1 MNEFLFTWKDPFGN
15 ELSRSF
21 ILENFE
27 HDFVVCL
34 TKITTECKWSK
45 LVTKVEEN
53 EVVGFRGLRS
63 TSKGNVVCTVDF
75 DAFRYIFQIFI
86 PIVFQ
91 DTTQEARNNHQVR
104 FTTFLSILR
113 V

>member
-1 MNEFLFTWKDPFGN
+1 MHMNEFLFTWKDPFGN

-63 TSKGNVVCTVDF
+63 TSLAGFYNTDKQTI
-75 DAFRYIFQIFI
+75 R
-86 PIVFQ
+86 
-91 DTTQEARNNHQVR
+91 TRNG
-104 FTTFLSILR
+104 
-113 V
+113 